1 MSYAVLIAGLGIIGF
16 LLAYLFF
23 KFEDKQH
30 ELLRL
35 LLLGCLFGV
44 FVLVG
49 KVGLDSNN
57 DCELVVNSTY
67 EVNTT
72 LFFDY
77 KTVCHSVSESNTGLT
92 FYKLTMWIVRL
103 ISGYLLIYLF
113 YYIFKW
119 FSRIISGK
127 RGRSKDD

>member
-57 DCELVVNSTY
+57 RCELLLSNQTVSDGVTVFEY
-67 EVNTT
+67 ES
-72 LFFDY
+72 LCY
-77 KTVCHSVSESNTGLT
+77 EVSESNSGLV

-103 ISGYLLIYLF
+103 ISGYLLVYLF

-119 FSRIISGK
+119 FSRLVSGK